1 MYLTLYN
8 NLSLEEEALF
18 CSFRKSTGGMCITGP
33 HGEWLVLFACWNQVS
48 HNLFSNMILQ
58 RKTYKQR
65 SWQLSSVGISEPGS
79 RFLLCRGLRESVHQK
94 GEPLEGAPGMMFG
107 DRNMGEWCTPPL
119 PPPAPPPQWLF
130 HSRDPRGNR
139 NEINGLHLQL
149 HAHSH
154 LILTRPFEV
163 VGVTLISV
171 RRWLQLWKR
180 ATLSVP

>member
-1 MYLTLYN
+1 
-8 NLSLEEEALF
+8 
-18 CSFRKSTGGMCITGP
+18 MCITGP

-107 DRNMGEWCTPPL
+107 DRNMGEWSTPP
-119 PPPAPPPQWLF
+119 PPTPHPHSDCFIAEIPEETGMKWLAPAT
-130 HSRDPRGNR
+130 SRTFSPNFDK
-139 NEINGLHLQL
+139 
-149 HAHSH
+149 
-154 LILTRPFEV
+154 IL
-163 VGVTLISV
+163 
-171 RRWLQLWKR
+171 
-180 ATLSVP
+180 